1 MIMISPG
8 VTMSLPEISKMAVAL
23 QISGSLLKCS
33 GCFRLQKI
41 EQKASWIIYLFVHP
55 GNCDLNDSICSW
67 IVLPIATKCKKQ
79 KQQF

>member
-8 VTMSLPEISKMAVAL
+8 VTMTLPEISKMAVAL
-23 QISGSLLKCS
+23 QISGSPDLLKC
-33 GCFRLQKI
+33 CFRLQKI
-41 EQKASWIIYLFVHP
+41 EQKTSWIIYLYVHP